1 MSSKTRHTIETYLAN
16 HLANYL
22 SQVLKLDSALCVSVS
37 HTSQYMFIRN
47 WFRLISRLGDGVFWY
62 ALMAAILLTQQQS
75 GLLPV
80 LHMAM
85 VGLTGTLLYKW
96 LKRKTHRPRPAQ
108 VHQDVWVTGKPLDYF
123 SFPSGHTLHA
133 AVFSVIALFYYPYL
147 AFILA
152 PFAMMVAMSRVVLG
166 LHYPSDVLAGGTIG
180 YLLAQLSFQLLSIF
194 Y

>member
-1 MSSKTRHTIETYLAN
+1 MSNKTRHNIEIYIAN
-16 HLANYL
+16 HL
-22 SQVLKLDSALCVSVS
+22 SRVLRLDSALCVSVS
-37 HTSQYMFIRN
+37 HTSQYMLIRN

-147 AFILA
+147 AFILV